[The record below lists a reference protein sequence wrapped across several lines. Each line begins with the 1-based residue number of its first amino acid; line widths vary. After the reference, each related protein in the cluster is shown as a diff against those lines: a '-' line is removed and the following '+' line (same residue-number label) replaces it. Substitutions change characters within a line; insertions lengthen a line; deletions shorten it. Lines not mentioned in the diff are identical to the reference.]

1 MKLLAHLKKEMDD
14 KSLSLQKAEQKCQDI
29 KDQCRKCDEVVQ
41 PIDARLQ
48 EIRNI
53 ELEISNYHAQKVK
66 MDTE

>member
-14 KSLSLQKAEQKCQDI
+14 KSLSLQKAEQKCKDI
-29 KDQCRKCDEVVQ
+29 KDQCQKCDEEVQ

-53 ELEISNYHAQKVK
+53 ELEISKYHAQKVK

>member
-14 KSLSLQKAEQKCQDI
+14 KSLGLEKAELKCKDI
-29 KDQCRKCDEVVQ
+29 KEQCAKCDEEVK

-53 ELEISNYHAQKVK
+53 ELEISKYHAQKVE
-66 MDTE
+66 MDTK